1 VVSSA
6 ERFGAAERSMTVA
19 APLIAELNTPR
30 FIGLGDTASL
40 ALDLHNLSGTAQAL
54 KVNLSAS
61 GGLNLNGGSQS
72 VALQNLEKATLRF
85 NVNANGAPGLADL
98 RVEVVGQG
106 IKIDRHFA
114 LQIEAPTPL
123 QQAVSMLVVEPGQSV
138 TLKNPAPADWYPGH
152 TTQVML
158 GSLPP
163 LDIRRAVQGLL
174 VYPYGCAEQTT
185 STSYPYV
192 FIDEAAARRYGLRPY
207 SREERAAILER
218 SIARLGAMQAPNG
231 GFSLWGDA
239 AQYDY
244 WLSAYV
250 TQFLQ
255 DARSQGFAVPD
266 AMYNKAIGYLIKDM
280 AAGIASLPAKKAAAP
295 SSWDGYQRLRNRNFE
310 ALAYG
315 ALVLAHDRKVSLASL
330 RQLYDLRQNAGSGLA
345 LVELGIALQQM
356 GDPVRAKVAL
366 SEGISKPRGES
377 TWYDY
382 GSNVRDLALSYALI
396 QRNRIALPN
405 SAGLLLRLSDA
416 LKQQPWLS
424 TQDQLAVFLAGRGL
438 EAGSQPNWSVQLDD
452 GKASRALNGGTPLY
466 QTLGVNYNGAARLQ
480 NTGKGRLFVQLT
492 SSGYPHQVPQG
503 KDELSVAHRYFNA
516 KGEPLGEQPELKV
529 GDLIWVE
536 VTSNANRFL
545 PTALVVDR
553 IPAGLEIEN
562 AHLVQGER
570 GDALKV
576 DGADPNEAM
585 GDDRITHVEF
595 RDDRFAAA
603 VRMGGWWRDPLKLY
617 YRARVV
623 TPGRFVLP
631 PAYLEDMYNPGEHA
645 SGKGGGILTVV
656 DAHAPVKKPVKS
668 ENDKINP
675 NPTVVQP

>member
-1 VVSSA
+1 
-6 ERFGAAERSMTVA
+6 
-19 APLIAELNTPR
+19 
-30 FIGLGDTASL
+30 
-40 ALDLHNLSGTAQAL
+40 
-54 KVNLSAS
+54 
-61 GGLNLNGGSQS
+61 
-72 VALQNLEKATLRF
+72 
-85 NVNANGAPGLADL
+85 
-98 RVEVVGQG
+98 
-106 IKIDRHFA
+106 
-114 LQIEAPTPL
+114 
-123 QQAVSMLVVEPGQSV
+123 
-138 TLKNPAPADWYPGH
+138 
-152 TTQVML
+152 
-158 GSLPP
+158 
-163 LDIRRAVQGLL
+163 
-174 VYPYGCAEQTT
+174 
-185 STSYPYV
+185 
-192 FIDEAAARRYGLRPY
+192 
-207 SREERAAILER
+207 
-218 SIARLGAMQAPNG
+218 
-231 GFSLWGDA
+231 
-239 AQYDY
+239 
-244 WLSAYV
+244 
-250 TQFLQ
+250 
-255 DARSQGFAVPD
+255 
-266 AMYNKAIGYLIKDM
+266 
-280 AAGIASLPAKKAAAP
+280 
-295 SSWDGYQRLRNRNFE
+295 
-310 ALAYG
+310 
-315 ALVLAHDRKVSLASL
+315 
-330 RQLYDLRQNAGSGLA
+330 
-345 LVELGIALQQM
+345 
-356 GDPVRAKVAL
+356 
-366 SEGISKPRGES
+366 
-377 TWYDY
+377 
-382 GSNVRDLALSYALI
+382 
-396 QRNRIALPN
+396 
-405 SAGLLLRLSDA
+405 
-416 LKQQPWLS
+416 
-424 TQDQLAVFLAGRGL
+424 
-438 EAGSQPNWSVQLDD
+438 
-452 GKASRALNGGTPLY
+452 LY

-480 NTGKGRLFVQLT
+480 NTGKGKLFIQVT